1 MSINPQLKALVKGAY
16 DLQALR
22 MQAGLRLCANFRAK
36 IKGHENLP
44 DEDDEEELSE
54 KKKKIID
61 KVKADYRL
69 LTTGIAKNSELPR
82 REGFNGGEIIS
93 TYAELVLVN
102 QYLAIERE
110 ESRQFRL
117 LEPVLEAFPLWV
129 EYLSKQVGVGP
140 AMAGAILTS
149 FDIEEAKYASSFWK
163 IAGLDVVNGEGRSRR
178 AEHLILHHYKDK
190 KGKPAERMGIT
201 FDAWLK
207 TKMVGVLATSFL
219 RANSPWRKPYDDY
232 KHRLETDPNRKKI
245 TVNEWKKKN
254 DRGEEDMRQYWPP
267 GRINNASKRYM
278 IKMFL
283 ADLWEHWRVLE
294 GLPVGP
300 RYDEAKFGHKHGRAA

>member
-1 MSINPQLKALVKGAY
+1 MSINPELKALVKGAY

-36 IKGHENLP
+36 IKEHEDLS
-44 DEDDEEELSE
+44 DEDGDDELSE
-54 KKKKIID
+54 KKKRIID

-69 LTTGIAKNSELPR
+69 LTTGIAKNRELPR

-117 LEPVLEAFPLWV
+117 LEPVLDGFPLWV

-140 AMAGAILTS
+140 AMAGAIMTS
-149 FDIEEAKYASSFWK
+149 LDVQEASYVSSFWK

-178 AEHLILHHYKDK
+178 AEHLMLHHYTDK
-190 KGKPAERMGIT
+190 KGRPAERMGIT

-207 TKMVGVLATSFL
+207 TKMVGVLATSFM
-219 RANSPWRKPYDDY
+219 RSNSPWRNFYDNY

-245 TVNEWKKKN
+245 TTAEWKKKN
-254 DRGEEDMRQYWPP
+254 DRGEENIRQYWTP

-283 ADLWEHWRVLE
+283 ADLWEHWRALE

-300 RYDEAKFGHKHGRAA
+300 RYDEAKLGHKHGRAA